1 MSPKEGMQFKK
12 KLLNEGTLFWSNYR
26 LILEKKYKISAA
38 KMLVSLQR
46 GERKNSIVIFL
57 KSNKFLRK
65 QRKENP
71 TR

>member
-1 MSPKEGMQFKK
+1 MSPKEGMQCKK
-12 KLLNEGTLFWSNYR
+12 KLFNEGTLFWPNYR
-26 LILEKKYKISAA
+26 LILEKKYKINAA
-38 KMLVSLQR
+38 KVLVSLPR
-46 GERKNSIVIFL
+46 GERKISIVIFF